1 VTHLKSEEPSKW
13 IQPAELDQA
22 VSDLCEEVEQE
33 SPDTGEVIKK
43 AGKLRAVADKLG
55 VAAVT
60 AATSSATQ
68 VLTELA
74 VNGAFG

>member
-1 VTHLKSEEPSKW
+1 
-13 IQPAELDQA
+13 
-22 VSDLCEEVEQE
+22 VEQE
-33 SPDTGEVIKK
+33 GPDSGEVIKK
-43 AGKLRAVADKLG
+43 AGKLRTVADKLG

-74 VNGAFG
+74 IN